1 MRPSK
6 PTPTQVLKGQIERL
20 FSQGRYGEIITL
32 CARAVESLP
41 DLPSREEFLDYA
53 HRANDLFNERSI
65 ERGLSGAIRNL
76 RVARKR
82 SVGGAVDEVKDLIR
96 EKRYEEAE
104 KGAEEILRLDPEN
117 WKASQLLQRARK
129 AEAVS
134 VRKEKILS
142 DLLRRSKEAVAQR
155 PGRDGPEETTQTAK
169 VAALALRFVSFWK
182 GLFRRGPELVALRKG
197 VSTRRVKERLQDLLV
212 RISLLAKKARQR
224 MTETAQERLRR
235 KTMGMVAGD
244 NDNAFAAKLHKD
256 LAPRITEYTLPGFE
270 VWGEIIEADAIGG
283 DAFNFIQR
291 DPDNILFYIADASG
305 HGVKASLL
313 AARINYYVARLVE
326 NRVTLHD
333 LAAQLNESVRKAK
346 SNDESFATMLLF
358 NWNLR
363 AKVLSFVGCGHEH
376 FIIVRSRT
384 GAVEHY
390 PAGGIAIGMTDDI
403 SAHLEERQVKIE
415 DGDELIL
422 YSDGVIEAAMKHG
435 NFRPYAA
442 ELLGLQA
449 FEGLIATSAGD
460 GRTVHEQV
468 KSILESIGAKSYQRD
483 DVTLL
488 VLRRKTDLDLEYEA
502 EAVNMESV
510 DLESLKK
517 LARRFRGDQQDAR
530 GQERT
535 MQLLLELDNLMAR
548 GEYAMVVMKAM
559 RAIQEEKIYHP
570 RFNDL
575 IKDANK
581 LLEKE
586 QERHRK
592 DLVASAIIVV
602 KEEIRSGEY
611 QRAKMTLLRV
621 ANMDPKN
628 HRILYLLRKLDAL
641 IKKYGDR
648 KLVKESKTPAW
659 MQDIA
664 ARVNDFIQPVRHKD
678 VLAFFI
684 RLSSLINAGIR
695 LKEALIIILKQSK
708 RHGLRAMLAMMIV
721 NLEKGFLL
729 SYSMMKYRPL
739 FSPLQIN
746 LVKAGEESGNLGTI
760 MEEISHD
767 MQASSEM
774 RRKITGAMVY
784 PAFIILFCVLLIIGM
799 LIFIVPKLAE
809 AYADAGLQLPLPTR
823 MMIVSSDAI
832 VAYGHYGLIVLALVL
847 VGAHF
852 YRRTLKGK
860 LLFDRITLKIPV
872 YGQLVRDRNI
882 YLFGNSLAML
892 VDSGILLLASLGI
905 TADVADNLLYKRDI
919 IRVRN
924 EITNGRSFSTALG
937 LGAVSGAGVA
947 KRENPY
953 FPLEVAQMVQVGET
967 TGQMSK
973 MLKNVAISYQAK
985 LLQFVKDFSTL
996 IEPVLIVLVGLM
1008 VGGLVLSIMLPF
1020 FQFGEVVKGQ

>member
-1 MRPSK
+1 MPRSK
-6 PTPTQVLKGQIERL
+6 PKPSQVLRQQIEAML
-20 FSQGRYGEIITL
+20 TEGKYGDVITL
-32 CARAVESLP
+32 CARAVESAA
-41 DLPSREEFLDYA
+41 DLAAREEFLEYA
-53 HRANDLFNERSI
+53 HRANDLMAERSV
-65 ERGLSGAIRNL
+65 EQRLGRTL
-76 RVARKR
+76 RTLKIARKR
-82 SVGGAVDEVKDLIR
+82 SVGGAVEEVKELIKER
-96 EKRYEEAE
+96 KYDEAE
-104 KGAEEILRLDPEN
+104 KGAEEILRIDPEN
-117 WKASQLLQRARK
+117 WRARQLLSRARK
-129 AEAVS
+129 AEAIS
-134 VRKEKILS
+134 ARKEQMWSKSLGDSKKAVEQRQNSGDTRSVTTTLIERAKSLVAGWFHRGEREVHVGDS
-142 DLLRRSKEAVAQR
+142 APLKRRIRA
-155 PGRDGPEETTQTAK
+155 
-169 VAALALRFVSFWK
+169 K
-182 GLFRRGPELVALRKG
+182 GLEFINRIRSGIITLR
-197 VSTRRVKERLQDLLV
+197 TRF
-212 RISLLAKKARQR
+212 
-224 MTETAQERLRR
+224 TETAYERLRR
-235 KTMGMVAGD
+235 KSQGVLAGTE
-244 NDNAFAAKLHKD
+244 DNAFAAKLHKD

-326 NRVTLHD
+326 NRATLHD
-333 LAAQLNESVRKAK
+333 LATQLNDSVRKSK
-346 SNDESFATMLLF
+346 GNDESFATMLLF

-376 FIIVRSRT
+376 FIIVRSKS

-403 SAHLEERQVKIE
+403 GPHLEEERQVKIE

-449 FEGLIATSAGD
+449 FEGLIATSSGD
-460 GRTVHEQV
+460 GRVVRDQV
-468 KSILESIGAKSYQRD
+468 KSILENIGAKSYQRD

-488 VLRRKTDLDLEYEA
+488 VLRRKTDLDLEYEVETA
-502 EAVNMESV
+502 NLESV

-517 LARRFRGDQQDAR
+517 LARKFKGSGQDGGK
-530 GQERT
+530 GQERLV
-535 MQLLLELDNLMAR
+535 QLLLELDNLMAR
-548 GEYAMVVMKAM
+548 GEFAMVVMKAM
-559 RAIQEEKIYHP
+559 RAIQEEKLYHP

-575 IKDANK
+575 ITQANK
-581 LLEKE
+581 LLAQE
-586 QERHRK
+586 QEKHRK
-592 DLVASAIIVV
+592 ELVASAITVAR
-602 KEEIRSGEY
+602 EEIRAGEY

-628 HRILYLLRKLDAL
+628 YRIVYLLRKIDGF
-641 IKKYGDR
+641 IKKFGDR
-648 KLVKESKTPAW
+648 KAVKASKTPAW
-659 MQDIA
+659 MQDIID
-664 ARVNDFIQPVRHKD
+664 RFNDLAQPVRRKD
-678 VLAFFI
+678 VLAFFV
-684 RLSSLINAGIR
+684 RLSSLIGAGIR
-695 LKEALIIILKQSK
+695 LKEALLIILKQSK
-708 RHGLRAMLAMMIV
+708 RHGFRAMLAMMIV

-739 FSPLQIN
+739 FSALQIN

-760 MEEISHD
+760 MEEISRD
-767 MQASSEM
+767 MQASNEM

-784 PAFIILFCVLLIIGM
+784 PAFIIGFCILLIVGM
-799 LIFIVPKLAE
+799 LIFIVPKLAD

-823 MMIVSSDAI
+823 MMIASSDFI
-832 VAYGHYGLIVLALVL
+832 VAYGHFVLLGLVA
-847 VGAHF
+847 VGVGLHF
-852 YRRTLKGK
+852 YHRTLSGK
-860 LLFDRITLKIPV
+860 LAFDRVILRLPV
-872 YGQLVRDRNI
+872 LGQLVRDRNI

-905 TADVADNLLYKRDI
+905 SADVADNLLYKRDI

-937 LGAVSGAGVA
+937 LGAVSGSLS

-973 MLKNVAISYQAK
+973 MLKNVALSYQAR
-985 LLQFVKDFSTL
+985 LLQFTKDFSTL
-996 IEPVLIVLVGLM
+996 IEPVLIVMVGLM
-1008 VGGLVLSIMLPF
+1008 VGGLILSIMLPF
-1020 FQFGEVVKGQ
+1020 FQFGKVVQGQ